1 MSADAVCLHRYRRRR
16 VLLDLRARC
25 RPRFW
30 LACWLI
36 GAHDLGTGIS
46 CLFRSLVPA
55 PAAVV
60 LRNTAAISRPWLRAV
75 PLSAHDQ
82 MADAVSPPVF
92 ASAEGGGDCL
102 CLPPLPSSPKQ
113 TVTGSAK
120 GGFPTI
126 RYLYCYLLPK
136 TLDLIALWQRLSL
149 SYLLIGYQRL
159 GIGTCPL
166 SAGQGMVEAPERG

>member
-1 MSADAVCLHRYRRRR
+1 M
-16 VLLDLRARC
+16 LDLRARC

-102 CLPPLPSSPKQ
+102 C
-113 TVTGSAK
+113 
-120 GGFPTI
+120 
-126 RYLYCYLLPK
+126 
-136 TLDLIALWQRLSL
+136 
-149 SYLLIGYQRL
+149 
-159 GIGTCPL
+159 PL
-166 SAGQGMVEAPERG
+166 SAAAVLTQTNGNGLCKGRIPDDPLPVLLPITQDSRFNRPMATA